1 MVNPDPGKRNNPME
15 GTLIRSE
22 LVDAVAL
29 WKSRIYGPA
38 SGKTGNATLTHG
50 ADGFLTV
57 AGCVAF
63 FRQGRTW

>member
-29 WKSRIYGPA
+29 WKGRIYGPA

-50 ADGFLTV
+50 RMAS
-57 AGCVAF
+57 
-63 FRQGRTW
+63 